1 MQPGSHIGKVV
12 VEFPRP
18 FPAPHANQGLQ
29 TVRNKIEAKF
39 ESSASYLLVG
49 GLGGL
54 GRAIAIW
61 MVERGAR
68 HLVFLSPSAGTRA
81 IHEDLIH
88 ELKSMACD
96 VQLVKGNVSKASDVR
111 KALAAAASS
120 GPVKGV
126 FQMSM
131 VLRDQAF
138 PRMSHE
144 DWNLATRPK
153 IQGTWNLHHELALM
167 EAEIDFFV
175 LFSSITALI
184 GQPGQANYSSA
195 NTFLDAFVDYR
206 TSLGLPVSAINIGSV
221 DEIGFVAE
229 NDETHRKFTA
239 MGLHGVTEKSLFDAL
254 TLSISITVGRQEPQ
268 SEFPETFVNHRN
280 FVLGLGSTSPIN
292 ADSNATIWKDLRMAA
307 YHNSDLSNN
316 TEVSVPSDSL
326 STFLVSAQADPSI
339 LSAPESSTL
348 LAMEIGKMLCNF
360 LLKTEEELDTKLS
373 LSALGM
379 DSLVAI
385 EVRAWWR
392 RTFGFDVT
400 VLEML
405 RMGTLDALGKYA
417 AEKLQGK

>member
-12 VEFPRP
+12 VEIPRP
-18 FPAPHANQGLQ
+18 FPAPQPSPGTQ
-29 TVRNKIEAKF
+29 TVKSILQAKF
-39 ESSASYLLVG
+39 DSLASYLLVG

-61 MVERGAR
+61 MVERGAQ
-68 HLVFLSPSAGTRA
+68 HLVFLSPSAGKRA
-81 IHEDLIH
+81 VHEDLIH

-96 VQLVKGNVSKASDVR
+96 VQLVNGSVSNASDVK
-111 KALAAAASS
+111 KALAAAVTF

-138 PRMSHE
+138 SRMSLE
-144 DWNLATRPK
+144 EWDTVTRPK
-153 IQGTWNLHHELALM
+153 IQGTWNLHNELASM
-167 EAEIDFFV
+167 EVEVDFFV

-221 DEIGFVAE
+221 HEIGFVAE
-229 NDETHRKFTA
+229 NDETRRKFTT
-239 MGLHGVTEKSLFDAL
+239 MGLHGVTEQSLFDAL
-254 TLSISITVGRQEPQ
+254 TLAITVGVQKKQ
-268 SEFPETFVNHRN
+268 PELQGTFTSHRN

-292 ADSNATIWKDLRMAA
+292 EDSNATIWKDLRMAA
-307 YHNSDLSNN
+307 YHNSTHSM
-316 TEVSVPSDSL
+316 TEVSVSSDKL
-326 STFLVSAQADPSI
+326 STFLASAKADPSI
-339 LSAPESSTL
+339 LSAPEGSTL
-348 LAMEIGKMLCNF
+348 LAMEIGKKLCSF
-360 LLKTEEELDTKLS
+360 LLKPEEELDTKLS

-392 RTFGFDVT
+392 RTFGFDIT

-405 RMGTLDALGKYA
+405 QKGTLDALGKHA
-417 AEKLQGK
+417 AEKLEKFE

>member
-18 FPAPHANQGLQ
+18 FPALQANQGTKVVQ
-29 TVRNKIEAKF
+29 NTIQATF

-54 GRAIAIW
+54 GRATAIW

-68 HLVFLSPSAGTRA
+68 HLVFLSPSAGTRS

-88 ELKSMACD
+88 ELKSMECD
-96 VQLVKGNVSKASDVR
+96 VQLVKGSVSNASDAR

-138 PRMSHE
+138 SRMSLE
-144 DWNLATRPK
+144 DWNLATGPK

-167 EAEIDFFV
+167 KAEVDFFV
-175 LFSSITALI
+175 LFSSITAVI

-221 DEIGFVAE
+221 HEIGFVAE
-229 NDETHRKFTA
+229 NDETHRKLTA
-239 MGLHGVTEKSLFDAL
+239 MGLHGVTEQNLFDAL
-254 TLSISITVGRQEPQ
+254 TLSITTGKQKKQ
-268 SEFPETFVNHRN
+268 SEFPDTFVNHRN
-280 FVLGLGSTSPIN
+280 FVLGLGSTSHIN
-292 ADSNATIWKDLRMAA
+292 ADSNGTIWKDLRMAA
-307 YHNSDLSNN
+307 YHNSALGN
-316 TEVSVPSDSL
+316 TQVSVSIDSL
-326 STFLVSAQADPSI
+326 TTFIVSAQADPSI
-339 LSAPESSTL
+339 LSAPESSTF
-348 LAMEIGKMLCNF
+348 LAMEIGKKLCSL
-360 LLKTEEELDTKLS
+360 LLKPEDELDIKLS

-385 EVRAWWR
+385 EMRAWWR

-405 RMGTLDALGKYA
+405 QMGTLDALGKCA
-417 AEKLQGK
+417 AKKLEGK